1 MTAPEKSF
9 IERVARIIA
18 RPGPNAPR
26 NVTGSILAQ
35 AARLHGMRP
44 SGDESTA
51 PTGFDPVA
59 TALFQNTLEAA
70 YLVAASDGP
79 IDETEAALLRAI
91 IGVGSDNKIGPA
103 EAEEMIDDM
112 RMQHARE
119 GEEARARSIGRMVHN
134 RDHQH
139 EVLRIATIVARASGA
154 VAPRPRAML
163 DKLAQAF
170 SLAPSVVDTA
180 IAEVEESLSRA

>member
-9 IERVARIIA
+9 IERVARVIA

-35 AARLHGMRP
+35 AARLHGLRP
-44 SGDESTA
+44 IGDESTA
-51 PTGFDPVA
+51 PTGFDPAA

-70 YLVAASDGP
+70 YLVAAADGP

-119 GEEARARSIGRMVHN
+119 GEEVRVRHIGRMVHN

-139 EVLRIATIVARASGA
+139 EVLRIAAIMARASGS
-154 VAPRPRAML
+154 VAPPSRAVL
-163 DKLAQAF
+163 DKLAQGF
-170 SLAPSVVDTA
+170 SLAPTVVDVA
-180 IAEVEESLSRA
+180 IGEVEEALARA

>member
-9 IERVARIIA
+9 IERVARVIA

-35 AARLHGMRP
+35 AARLHGLRP
-44 SGDESTA
+44 IGDESTA
-51 PTGFDPVA
+51 PTGFDPAA

-70 YLVAASDGP
+70 YLVAAADGP

-119 GEEARARSIGRMVHN
+119 SEEVRVRHIGRMVHN

-139 EVLRIATIVARASGA
+139 EVLRIAVIMARASGSVTPASRA
-154 VAPRPRAML
+154 VL
-163 DKLAQAF
+163 DKLAQGF
-170 SLAPSVVDTA
+170 SLAPTVVDVA
-180 IAEVEESLSRA
+180 IGEVEEALARA